1 MLYLVLFI
9 LKGVRA
15 IMFKKLI
22 VGKMGRM
29 ALIVLFTCVFCAAG
43 KVLLVEAYDD
53 TTEISVTVGYWG
65 DTQVYTKNITVT
77 PEKLAAAGYQK
88 HSEIYTWID
97 KGNFAGTTEATGY
110 YLSDII
116 KYFKIDMNSVAGYN
130 FLTLDAEGY
139 IGSTMQ
145 WTPSALFG
153 TRYTFVNS
161 YKRVVDEYLPY
172 SLNNDFQ
179 GYLSDSSHYRLSN
192 FYNMANLAGSAI
204 NPTYLDDAWNNKQ
217 EVAPL
222 LALSKWNQRWSD
234 GLPGTL
240 LDHTGEQEK
249 DGWTLF
255 YGQKSMDEV
264 ARIGMAKMIYQIA
277 IWFNGSP
284 SLSVSTDSLKGDVGS
299 TAQVSFHVN
308 TPDEFLSGEMAKN
321 VQWVSDNPD
330 IASIDQNGTVTFNK
344 KGDVD
349 ISAIYSK
356 GGKSYSQTIRVTTT
370 QGSGGGT
377 GGGTGTG
384 DGTGDGS
391 GTGSGNGS
399 GNGSGD
405 GSGTGSADGSGTGG
419 LNNYISNADLYL
431 ISSDMFDSS
440 GDAGGGGGGGG
451 DGSTADKS
459 STYIADIENT
469 PPASENSAGTW
480 KIYEMQDDVTKL
492 QYKQESNPVTVTIIY
507 MAIALLCTG
516 GVGEGIRY
524 YLQIKQPKKFK
535 KYNIQLEKKGI

>member
-1 MLYLVLFI
+1 
-9 LKGVRA
+9 
-15 IMFKKLI
+15 MFKKLI

-29 ALIVLFTCVFCAAG
+29 ALIVLFTFVFCVAG

-110 YLSDII
+110 YLSDVI
-116 KYFKIDMNSVAGYN
+116 KYFEIDMNSVAGFN

-139 IGSTMQ
+139 IGSTIQ
-145 WTPSALFG
+145 WTPSTLFG
-153 TRYTFVNS
+153 TRYTFVSS

-172 SLNNDFQ
+172 YLNQDFQ
-179 GYLSDSSHYRLSN
+179 DYRDDPLHYRLSN
-192 FYNMANLAGSAI
+192 FYNMANLTGSAT

-217 EVAPL
+217 EVVPL

-234 GLPGTL
+234 GVPSTL
-240 LDHTGEQEK
+240 LDHTKEQVE

-255 YGQKSMDEV
+255 YGQKSQEEV

-277 IWFNGSP
+277 IWFSGSP

-299 TAQVSFHVN
+299 TAQVSFQVN
-308 TPDEFLSGEMAKN
+308 TPDKFLSSEMAKN
-321 VQWVSDNPD
+321 VQWISDNPD
-330 IASIDQNGTVTFNK
+330 IASVDQNGTVTFNK

-349 ISAIYSK
+349 ISAVYSK
-356 GGKSYSQTIRVTTT
+356 GSKSYSKTIKVTTT
-370 QGSGGGT
+370 QGTGGGT

-384 DGTGDGS
+384 DGTGNGS
-391 GTGSGNGS
+391 GSGSGNGS

-405 GSGTGSADGSGTGG
+405 GSGTGSAAGSGTGG
-419 LNNYISNADLYL
+419 LTSYIPNADLYL
-431 ISSDMFDSS
+431 ISSDMSDSS

-459 STYIADIENT
+459 STYVADIT
-469 PPASENSAGTW
+469 PPVSENSTGTW
-480 KIYEMQDDVTKL
+480 KIYEMENDVTKL
-492 QYKQESNPVTVTIIY
+492 QYKQESNSITITVIFI
-507 MAIALLCTG
+507 AIALLCTG

-524 YLQIKQPKKFK
+524 YLQIKQPV
-535 KYNIQLEKKGI
+535 EKKC